1 METKTNESKTKSKSN
16 LKAKILDNDS
26 KEWAEISVAVEI
38 KVSPDLKI
46 VKIANECENTLKESK
61 IKSGLKHSKNQ
72 EFNDQKSLEA
82 EKK

>member
-16 LKAKILDNDS
+16 LKVKVLDNDS
-26 KEWAEISVAVEI
+26 KEWAEISVALEI

-46 VKIANECENTLKESK
+46 VKIANECENTLKEIK
-61 IKSGLKHSKNQ
+61 INPGLKHSKNQ
-72 EFNDQKSLEA
+72 EFNDQKSLET